1 LISPAYS
8 PIDPQLRD
16 RFLSAPSFVAKFE
29 DGSTAFEVYDLAP
42 QALSPTHVTAT
53 TDRAG
58 QLTAPIDVNHSLEFL
73 GYDTSSSMKPG
84 EVVSLTL
91 YWRVKQDGAAQQLP
105 LSLFVHLL
113 NEQGEFAAGRD
124 LLAFPTAG
132 WRNGDVWLQQNDV
145 PLPADLK
152 PGKYQLEIGVYSQ
165 ADGSR
170 WRAYDAQGND
180 AGDRLLLSEV
190 EVKP

>member
-1 LISPAYS
+1 
-8 PIDPQLRD
+8 
-16 RFLSAPSFVAKFE
+16 
-29 DGSTAFEVYDLAP
+29 
-42 QALSPTHVTAT
+42 
-53 TDRAG
+53 
-58 QLTAPIDVNHSLEFL
+58 
-73 GYDTSSSMKPG
+73 
-84 EVVSLTL
+84 
-91 YWRVKQDGAAQQLP
+91 
-105 LSLFVHLL
+105 LFVHLL

-132 WRNGDVWLQQNDV
+132 WRDGDAWIQQNDV

-170 WRAYDAQGND
+170 WRVYDAQGND
-180 AGDRLLLSEV
+180 AGDRLLLSEI